1 MDMDAFRLDLEY
13 IYNLTGIAHFVI
25 TALSLF
31 IALIS
36 YLFSRKSLKKNKA
49 AELAKYYIDNILP
62 KIDYISKVFNSSKLG
77 ALLRE
82 IFKPDEILVFDYN
95 EMISFLKDKYTEDD
109 IMNKINSIDPEH
121 LIKVRLSAAKSSMER
136 NEIISSC
143 VLIKG
148 TEDSAATIERNYLI
162 NDFTKLIMELLN
174 ELEWFSLHFTY
185 KLADEKI
192 VYQSLHQT
200 FISNVQTLY
209 FFISRINKSP
219 SEKYYTNVIHLYRSW
234 YDCKVR
240 QQKKQRE
247 LEKKLIRRGKP
258 L

>member
-1 MDMDAFRLDLEY
+1 MDTDAFQLILEN
-13 IYNLTGIAHFVI
+13 IYNLTGIAHFII
-25 TALSLF
+25 TALSVF

-36 YLFSRKSLKKNKA
+36 YLFSKKSLKKTKSC
-49 AELAKYYIDNILP
+49 ELAKYYIDNILP
-62 KIDYISKVFNSSKLG
+62 KIDYISKVFNSTKLG
-77 ALLRE
+77 SLLRE

-95 EMISFLKDKYTEDD
+95 EMMSFLKDKYTEED
-109 IMNKINSIDPEH
+109 IMNKINNIDPEH
-121 LIKVRLSAAKSSMER
+121 LIKIRLSAAKNSVER

-143 VLIKG
+143 VLKD
-148 TEDSAATIERNYLI
+148 TEDSAVTIEKNYLI

-185 KLADEKI
+185 KLADEKL